1 MRAVLDASFFFYEIE
16 IDKEIYTT
24 PSVCDELKDIRSRGR
39 FEKFCATGLRVV
51 SPGREFRERVSEAA
65 KTTGD
70 AGVISETD
78 RDLLSLALE
87 LGGVLHTDDFAI
99 QNVAGRLGVTTIPLH
114 QRRARQILWKYRCRG
129 CGKYFDHDGE
139 CPICGAEIKRKLK

>member
-1 MRAVLDASFFFYEIE
+1 MKAVLDASFFFYEIE
-16 IDKEIYTT
+16 TEGDIYTT
-24 PSVCDELKDIRSRGR
+24 PSVCDELKDIRSKGR

-51 SPGREFRERVSEAA
+51 SPGREYRERVSEVA
-65 KTTGD
+65 KKTGD

-78 RDLLSLALE
+78 RDLLALALE

-99 QNVAGRLGVTTIPLH
+99 QNVAGKLGIEITPLQ
-114 QRRARQILWKYRCRG
+114 QRRARQIAWKYRCRG

-139 CPICGAEIKRKLK
+139 CPICGSEIKRKLK